1 MNININPDDIDI
13 TLSGSLVAKIASV
26 FIPLFKSTLI
36 PMIVN
41 DLVQTVTT
49 TIDTTVDQ
57 DLALYGI
64 QEEIPYLAGVTFDYG
79 QIGGGKVINDYA
91 VMGFNGTF
99 FDAQDVQTPSVSPVA
114 FNLRD
119 PNGKQF

>member
-1 MNININPDDIDI
+1 MNPDDIDI

-41 DLVQTVTT
+41 ELEQTVIK

-64 QEEIPYLAGVTFDYG
+64 QEEIPYLAGVTFDY
-79 QIGGGKVINDYA
+79 A
-91 VMGFNGTF
+91 
-99 FDAQDVQTPSVSPVA
+99 
-114 FNLRD
+114 
-119 PNGKQF
+119 